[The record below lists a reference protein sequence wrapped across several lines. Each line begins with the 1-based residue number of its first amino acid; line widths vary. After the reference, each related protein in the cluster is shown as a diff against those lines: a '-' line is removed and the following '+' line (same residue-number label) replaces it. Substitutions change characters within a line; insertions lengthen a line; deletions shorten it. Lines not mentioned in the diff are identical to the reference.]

1 MRNKFG
7 ASPNFNGRENGQ
19 HVLSPDQLAV
29 TWNPARDVVAAWPTA
44 RDGSNWEIQVER
56 FPSDFNLAQSVSL
69 RRGGQAGRFPVSED
83 TFFLTTTPDF
93 SERTRILALDGDR
106 LALDDRSLVEWLI
119 TAEQQV
125 VLGTDNHP
133 LFETSL
139 DDTACVISRLPNGLV
154 SVTEVPRAHVLSAR
168 ERVATILGDRVS
180 SNLNICIET
189 PLRSTARYFLT
200 AVPEGE
206 RVQRPGKESEVT
218 AFMLIG
224 HAGFRFGLWSPA
236 AGLFSEYGFLAPK
249 GIARMADGPVA
260 AQVQSGVGAVADNS
274 ELAAYVRDAFEQLS
288 LQLSK
293 EKLEQLQLSGY
304 TQVVWASEPRLADTI
319 APIAGEH
326 ASSTGIDVFHLE
338 APIDETAAGGLLL
351 GSFAFGSSAA
361 VGASI
366 IPTADL
372 AHDLLVLADT
382 KQDQRRFSEELYAQK
397 RRNTAV
403 FALLGPPV
411 AAAAVI
417 LALLTTLVLSS
428 VATGVRDARA
438 TERTAELKPA
448 LDRRNSYE
456 ANLKWYQEFI
466 RQVSR
471 LRKQQPVGIGLLYQ
485 LNSNYPFSIDPSFYV
500 SDMKLQPNGSVEMK
514 GFARNKDAVASFLKA
529 LEFAGGTESGS
540 RLFSNLA
547 YEVQEGQPTVV
558 TPASQ
563 GNMPAMAG
571 SLLASSKAGPG
582 VIVWTIRGN
591 YLPVGEFV
599 PPGAA
604 NAKPGSPPPA
614 ATPAAGTTPASAPDA
629 ARAASAVASNAA
641 AAKTVP

>member
-7 ASPNFNGRENGQ
+7 TSPDFNGASHDHPER
-19 HVLSPDQLAV
+19 SPDQLAV
-29 TWNPARDVVAAWPTA
+29 TWNPGGNVVAAWPA
-44 RDGSNWEIQVER
+44 LRDGSNWEIELER
-56 FPSDFNLAQSVSL
+56 FPSDFNLAQTVSL
-69 RRGGQAGRFPVSED
+69 RRGGQAGRFPVSHD
-83 TFFLTTTPDF
+83 SLFLTTIPDF
-93 SERTRILALDGDR
+93 SERTRILALDGER
-106 LALDDRSLVEWLI
+106 LALDDAELGEWLI

-139 DDTACVISRLPNGLV
+139 DDTACAIRRLPNGLV
-154 SVTEVPRAHVLSAR
+154 AMTEVPRAHVLAAR
-168 ERVATILGDRVS
+168 ERVRSLLGDRVS
-180 SNLNICIET
+180 SHINISIET
-189 PLRSTARYFLT
+189 PVRTTARYFLT

-218 AFMLIG
+218 AFMLIS

-236 AGLFSEYGFLAPK
+236 TGLFSEYGFLAPK
-249 GIARMADGPVA
+249 SIAQTAVHTGSAPLRANPNSADP
-260 AQVQSGVGAVADNS
+260 S
-274 ELAAYVRDAFEQLS
+274 ELTAYVRNAFEQLS

-304 TQVVWASEPRLADTI
+304 TQVVWASVPDLADTI
-319 APIAGEH
+319 APIAAEH
-326 ASSTGIDVFHLE
+326 ASATGIDVFHLT
-338 APIDETAAGGLLL
+338 APLDETAVGGLLL
-351 GSFAFGSSAA
+351 GSFAFGSAHA

-366 IPTADL
+366 LPSADL
-372 AHDLLVLADT
+372 ARDLLVLADT
-382 KQDQRRFSEELYAQK
+382 EQDQRRFSEELYARK
-397 RRNTAV
+397 RRNTAI
-403 FALLGPPV
+403 FTLLGPPV
-411 AAAAVI
+411 TAVAVLLAI
-417 LALLTTLVLSS
+417 LVMLILSS

-471 LRKQQPVGIGLLYQ
+471 LRKQQPVGISLLYQ
-485 LNSNYPFSIDPSFYV
+485 LNSNYPFTIDPSFYV
-500 SDMKLQPNGSVEMK
+500 SDMKLLPTGTVEMK
-514 GFARNKDAVASFLKA
+514 GFARNKDAVASFLKS

-547 YEVQEGQPTVV
+547 YEVQEGQPAVV
-558 TPASQ
+558 APAAGQ
-563 GNMPAMAG
+563 GNVPAIAG
-571 SLLASSKAGPG
+571 SLLSSNKAAPG

-599 PPGAA
+599 PPAA
-604 NAKPGSPPPA
+604 PNAKPGSPPPA
-614 ATPAAGTTPASAPDA
+614 ATPTAGTAPASAPAA

-641 AAKTVP
+641 AAKTAP